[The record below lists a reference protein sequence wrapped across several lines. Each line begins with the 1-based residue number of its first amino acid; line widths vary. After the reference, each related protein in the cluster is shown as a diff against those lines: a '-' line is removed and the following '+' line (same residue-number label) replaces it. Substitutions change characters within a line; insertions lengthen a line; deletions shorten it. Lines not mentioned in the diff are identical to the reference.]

1 MLSYVIG
8 HVILEAKLEPSVFQ
22 CLRRTKNRSP
32 NGKVA
37 QTHRHTSIP
46 STTTMSYGNTY
57 NTQAYRSNTDANAGA
72 SRLWEDPAE
81 DKTKPLMAVIVT
93 ISSGNSYDQLFQQQ
107 KQTPPEG
114 GRVSLWSLPLN
125 RKNMEDLRT
134 SLDDQQNIPA
144 SLRELFD
151 DLQQVPSSFAVFNF
165 ESVDVAWNKDLV
177 LKLTDWPSPRPA
189 DSSTMWDP
197 KIMGI
202 CPFKQVSK
210 YSSNCELRFS
220 SGILRECPS
229 AQLVTV
235 GQLCEGGE
243 AHVHAMGGTIAY
255 APLKGVNLTAAP
267 TLQILTVLTKANGC
281 KPNITSDDCEL
292 ATIREHK
299 GYRVETV
306 SAGPYYHTGGNLLL
320 SLCHWVELSHLST
333 TEEDVFKAFAA
344 NQGAAYVQERDT
356 VSQILGVS
364 FCLLNSLGFLF
375 TYSQI
380 PFGSGL
386 NPLSGFI
393 LTSLIP

>member
-1 MLSYVIG
+1 
-8 HVILEAKLEPSVFQ
+8 
-22 CLRRTKNRSP
+22 
-32 NGKVA
+32 
-37 QTHRHTSIP
+37 
-46 STTTMSYGNTY
+46 MSYGNTY
-57 NTQAYRSNTDANAGA
+57 NTQAYGSDTDANAGA

-151 DLQQVPSSFAVFNF
+151 DLQQVPSSSAVFNF
-165 ESVDVAWNKDLV
+165 ECCGCCSEQGFGTEIDRSAIATTGRLLHHGFFVMFSDFS
-177 LKLTDWPSPRPA
+177 LKALLSK
-189 DSSTMWDP
+189 WDP
-197 KIMGI
+197 EIMGV
-202 CPFKQVSK
+202 CPFKQVGD

-220 SGILRECPS
+220 SGILKECPS

-255 APLKGVNLTAAP
+255 APLKGVNLAAAP
-267 TLQILTVLTKANGC
+267 YTLQILTVLTKADGC

-299 GYRVETV
+299 GY
-306 SAGPYYHTGGNLLL
+306 AGHSLLSYHTGGNLLL
-320 SLCHWVELSHLST
+320 SSCHWVELSHLST

-344 NQGAAYVQERDT
+344 NQGAAYAQERDREYRS
-356 VSQILGVS
+356 VPMEQRAEKLQS
-364 FCLLNSLGFLF
+364 FAREMVQKSAPCR
-375 TYSQI
+375 YSKTK
-380 PFGSGL
+380 S
-386 NPLSGFI
+386 
-393 LTSLIP
+393 